1 MAKEILA
8 ISEDFL
14 EEFIE
19 VLERGIIEQET
30 SGFEISY
37 SLKSSLI
44 KWIEDER
51 DYLKKINSN
60 S

>member
-19 VLERGIIEQET
+19 ILERGIIEQET
-30 SGFEISY
+30 SGFEISG

-44 KWIEDER
+44 NWIEDER
-51 DYLKKINSN
+51 DYIKRISGD
-60 S
+60 

>member
-19 VLERGIIEQET
+19 ILERGIIEQET
-30 SGFEISY
+30 SGFEISG

-51 DYLKKINSN
+51 GYIKRISGD
-60 S
+60 